1 MKKENTIPA
10 VDSTLS
16 ALEFMSLADHPLSQN
31 EISQAIDVSATTG
44 YRIIQ
49 TLMKHNWVRKNTN
62 NTFSLSLGLLPLVR
76 KQSVFFGNLQPL
88 LEELSQTS
96 KLSCKLSIR
105 QGGEQVSVLR
115 AESPEPF
122 AVSGKIGARFPIIEG
137 SVGAALLSG
146 ESEKDILT
154 LAQHCAVELPE
165 KAAPELIFKRIESI
179 RKLGYVFNKGN
190 NRWRIDALSMP
201 IVTSA
206 KSVAGAL
213 TLIGT
218 EEDFS
223 SGNLPQRV
231 KLLQKTVRKIESE
244 L

>member
-10 VDSTLS
+10 VDSALA
-16 ALEFMSLADHPLSQN
+16 ALELMSLADHALTQN

-49 TLMKHNWVRKNTN
+49 TLMKHNWVRKNAN

-76 KQSVFFGNLQPL
+76 KQSAFFGNLQPL
-88 LEELSQTS
+88 LEELSQVS

-122 AVSGKIGARFPIIEG
+122 AVSGKTGARFPIIEG

-146 ESEKDILT
+146 DSDKEILE
-154 LAQHCAVELPE
+154 LAGHCPVDLPE
-165 KAAPELIFKRIESI
+165 KNDPGLIFERILAI
-179 RKLGYVFNKGN
+179 RQHGYVFNKGN

-201 IVTSA
+201 IFTPSRT
-206 KSVAGAL
+206 VAGAL

-218 EEDFS
+218 EDDFS
-223 SGNLPQRV
+223 VDNLPQRV